1 MNVSH
6 LVVGPFEEN
15 TYLLHDPEQAE
26 VVLVD
31 PGDEASRLCTAIER
45 LGARLVAVWLT
56 HAHLD
61 HIGAISGVRRAWPGV
76 PVHLHPLDLPVYEW
90 GERSAR
96 VYGVP
101 FEQPEP
107 PERTLVDGQVLEFAG
122 ERFAVTHLPGHSP
135 GHVAFVGRAH
145 LFSGD
150 LLFAGSVGRT
160 DLPGSDPDAMESSL
174 RRLAQLPHALIVH
187 PGHGPL
193 TTIGAELD
201 SNPFLTGAA
210 RVLRRRA

>member
-1 MNVSH
+1 MNLTH

-15 TYLLHDPEQAE
+15 CFVLHDPSRAE

-31 PGDEASRLCTAIER
+31 PGDEPTRICTEIER

-61 HIGAISGVRRAWPGV
+61 HIGGIAGVRRAWPGV
-76 PVHLHPLDLPVYEW
+76 PVHLHALDLPVYEW

-101 FEQPEP
+101 FEQPAP
-107 PERTLVDGQVLEFAG
+107 PECGLVEGQVLEFGG
-122 ERFAVTHLPGHSP
+122 EAFTVQHLPGHSP
-135 GHVAFVGRAH
+135 GHVAFVGREH
-145 LFSGD
+145 LLSGD
-150 LLFAGSVGRT
+150 LLFAGSIGRT
-160 DLPGSDPDAMESSL
+160 DLPGADPDAMERSL
-174 RRLAQLPHALIVH
+174 ARLATLPPELIVH

-193 TTIGAELD
+193 TTIGEELG
-201 SNPFLTGAA
+201 SNPFLTGTA
-210 RVLRRRA
+210 RVLRPR